1 MKKIFVTGSTGFLGS
16 SVVRLLVAKGYEVH
30 CLKRQN
36 SNLLRLNGILD
47 KVNLVALEGINFIDY
62 FSEHKIDSI
71 LHCAT
76 NYGRNENKP
85 IDTIEANLLL
95 PLKIL
100 YAASVTNVKSF
111 INTDTILDKRINH
124 YSLSKKQF
132 LSWLETYSQNL
143 ICVNVVLEHFYGP
156 GDDPSKFVALMIKE
170 MLNYSDG
177 INLTTG
183 EQKRDFIYIDDV
195 VNAFIVIL
203 KNISNQKNGFYEYE
217 VGSGTSVRIKTL
229 VELIKEL
236 SMCEVTKL
244 NFGAIPYREN
254 EVMVSIVNISDLL
267 KLGWKPQ
274 YTLKTGL
281 LKTIEFEKSRIR

>member
-16 SVVRLLVAKGYEVH
+16 SVVKLLVATGYEVH
-30 CLKRQN
+30 CLKRES
-36 SNLLRLNGILD
+36 SNLFRLNGILN
-47 KVNLVALEGINFIDY
+47 KINLVELEDINFIEY
-62 FSEHKIDSI
+62 FRGHQIDCI

-76 NYGRNENKP
+76 NYGRLEKNP

-100 YAASVTNVKSF
+100 YAASNSNVKSF

-132 LSWLETYSQNL
+132 LSWLESYSNNL
-143 ICVNVVLEHFYGP
+143 ICVNVALEHFYGP
-156 GDDPSKFVALMIKE
+156 GDDSSKFVTMILKE
-170 MLNYSDG
+170 MLNNSDK
-177 INLTTG
+177 INLTAG

-203 KNISNQKNGFYEYE
+203 KHISSHKKGFYKYE
-217 VGSGTSVRIKTL
+217 VGSGSNVKIKSL

-236 SMCEVTKL
+236 SKCEVTKL
-244 NFGAIPYREN
+244 NFGAILYRRN
-254 EVMVSIVNISDLL
+254 EVMASSVDISNLL

-274 YTLKTGL
+274 HTLKSGL
-281 LKTIEFEKSRIR
+281 LKTIEFEKSLRR